1 MKENFHFELTAFMD
15 DEFSMRVPE
24 NEDYGYWLLLMD
36 RFLKTA
42 NQIEIHCWNEEL
54 EAMEGLESH
63 LQKHEEGL
71 YTVFSGEMSLA
82 LNQLLTEEYLDSN
95 GEFKWFS
102 VFLSSNGTTVFT
114 AEHWAT
120 EFFVPDISKE
130 TELYIRK
137 IMPAETSFDLHEDE
151 SYNSQ

>member
-15 DEFSMRVPE
+15 DEFNMRVPE
-24 NEDYGYWLLLMD
+24 NEDYGYWLLLTD

-42 NQIEIHCWNEEL
+42 NQIEIHCWNEEF

-63 LQKHEEGL
+63 LQKQEEGL
-71 YTVFSGEMSLA
+71 YTVFSGEMSPA
-82 LNQLLTEEYLDSN
+82 LNQLLTEEYLDSK
-95 GEFKWFS
+95 GRFKWFS
-102 VFLSSNGTTVFT
+102 IFLSSNGTTAFT

-137 IMPAETSFDLHEDE
+137 IMPADTSFHLYADKV
-151 SYNSQ
+151 